1 MQIKKLFTMTCYF
14 CEVSETIDMPSQRR
28 AVVKFFDDGWRVRAD
43 EDVCPKCT
51 SMLPLK
57 VSRRELLETKER
69 LLTKRAADECPT
81 CAGLGFVNDKRG
93 RRGVDCSD
101 CNGSGIRR

>member
-69 LLTKRAADECPT
+69 LLTKRAADAGESPAQQALFTPEAGSAAGKLPT
-81 CAGLGFVNDKRG
+81 PTP
-93 RRGVDCSD
+93 RR
-101 CNGSGIRR
+101 

>member
-14 CEVSETIDMPSQRR
+14 CEASETIDMPSQRR

-57 VSRRELLETKER
+57 VSRRELSETKAR
-69 LLTKRAADECPT
+69 LLTKRVPDVASHPCLTCPLYGDEEICINCGAYATQP
-81 CAGLGFVNDKRG
+81 
-93 RRGVDCSD
+93 RR
-101 CNGSGIRR
+101 

>member
-14 CEVSETIDMPSQRR
+14 CEASETIDMPSQRR

-51 SMLPLK
+51 SVLPLK
-57 VSRRELLETKER
+57 VSRRELSEVKAR
-69 LLTKRAADECPT
+69 LLTKRAADETICT
-81 CAGLGFVNDKRG
+81 CSHDKYENINKPGHCMACGKPFHR
-93 RRGVDCSD
+93 
-101 CNGSGIRR
+101 

>member
-1 MQIKKLFTMTCYF
+1 MKIKAWKGGRTDRVYARITPQAKKKLLARIKLEGFTTLADWI
-14 CEVSETIDMPSQRR
+14 ESEAKRSP
-28 AVVKFFDDGWRVRAD
+28 
-43 EDVCPKCT
+43 
-51 SMLPLK
+51 
-57 VSRRELLETKER
+57 
-69 LLTKRAADECPT
+69 TKRAADECPT